1 MILIFHNKA
10 SCLLMVLF
18 CFLIIQQSKAQSMRQ
33 NKTQLVPATSV
44 AVLKSN
50 FNRDETV
57 KVVYHKPNRSLH
69 NLINNDVLSNNV
81 VISGVDIINGKS
93 NAIKY
98 NQVNA
103 TELVKAEATSLI
115 DYDIPPYSK
124 ASKTTISGVD
134 LIKGKDPIIYP
145 DEKQNIELI
154 ADEQNE
160 SIEDSFWNVFSKNRA
175 AEYEAEHIADL
186 EESEVILAQ
195 QFENQRIS
203 DSLAEAAQLAEF
215 EGQRLADQAAAKLLA
230 EEEENQR
237 ISDSLAEA
245 AQLAEFEARQLA
257 EESAAKLLAEEEESQ
272 RISDSLAEAV
282 QLAEFEA
289 QQLAEESAA
298 KLLAEEQKSQR
309 IADSIVQ
316 VEQLAELEQQRK
328 EEEARLLAEQ
338 LKNKRISDSLA
349 ELRQLGELEQQRK
362 EEEAR
367 LLAEQ
372 MKNKRISD
380 SLAEIRQL
388 AELEQQRKEE
398 EARLLAEQMKNKRI
412 SDSLAEIRQ
421 LAELEQQRKE
431 EEARLLAEQMKN
443 KRISDSLAEL
453 RQLAELEQQRKEVE
467 TRLLAD
473 KQKMTEENN
482 QILAK
487 SQRTNDA
494 VFSDMYTAPNTE
506 FNEYYTIKLTTVY
519 SPMEGISFLN
529 NVRDGDEIWKENA
542 FHLYQ
547 DEYNSD
553 LTNISIGK
561 FSSLDEADIIIN
573 KLKNKGLTNAKAIKY
588 SNKMKLKTAT
598 NSVKKKSVSNPVV
611 KTSVVKPIK
620 NTVVNNS
627 PKTSVNSTNE
637 NLAIKTSPKPSV
649 STINSSVNNENKP
662 KEIKDVKKENPFSN
676 ISKEVSQDQDFFTVQ
691 LAAVSEIT
699 SDRINTI
706 SLDKKQL
713 FYQNINAGNYA
724 LNYKK
729 YSNYGEA
736 HAKAI
741 ELHGKGFEGA
751 YVTKY
756 VNNKR
761 ITVTKSDL
769 ANDKVSESTIEADL
783 RSLGYKPLDFN
794 RKGKYIQIGSFYNW
808 DSHSY
813 EDSYGFINHSI
824 YYMVD
829 QSHVVKFLIGP
840 FSDRDLFIELR
851 NVKKQIN
858 DAFIK
863 TI

>member
-1 MILIFHNKA
+1 M
-10 SCLLMVLF
+10 
-18 CFLIIQQSKAQSMRQ
+18 
-33 NKTQLVPATSV
+33 
-44 AVLKSN
+44 
-50 FNRDETV
+50 
-57 KVVYHKPNRSLH
+57 
-69 NLINNDVLSNNV
+69 
-81 VISGVDIINGKS
+81 
-93 NAIKY
+93 
-98 NQVNA
+98 
-103 TELVKAEATSLI
+103 
-115 DYDIPPYSK
+115 
-124 ASKTTISGVD
+124 
-134 LIKGKDPIIYP
+134 
-145 DEKQNIELI
+145 
-154 ADEQNE
+154 
-160 SIEDSFWNVFSKNRA
+160 
-175 AEYEAEHIADL
+175 
-186 EESEVILAQ
+186 
-195 QFENQRIS
+195 S
-203 DSLAEAAQLAEF
+203 DSLAEAVQLAEF
-215 EGQRLADQAAAKLLA
+215 DAQRLADEAAAKLLV

-245 AQLAEFEARQLA
+245 AQLAEFEA
-257 EESAAKLLAEEEESQ
+257 Q
-272 RISDSLAEAV
+272 RIEG
-282 QLAEFEA
+282 
-289 QQLAEESAA
+289 ESAA
-298 KLLAEEQKSQR
+298 KLLAEEQKNQR
-309 IADSIVQ
+309 IADSIAQ

-328 EEEARLLAEQ
+328 EEEARLLNEQ
-338 LKNKRISDSLA
+338 IKNKRISDSLA
-349 ELRQLGELEQQRK
+349 ELRQIAELEQQRKEEEAKLLAEQMKNKRISDSLVELRQLAELEQQHK

-380 SLAEIRQL
+380 SLAQLRQL

-398 EARLLAEQMKNKRI
+398 EARLLAEQMK
-412 SDSLAEIRQ
+412 
-421 LAELEQQRKE
+421 
-431 EEARLLAEQMKN
+431 
-443 KRISDSLAEL
+443 
-453 RQLAELEQQRKEVE
+453 
-467 TRLLAD
+467 
-473 KQKMTEENN
+473 MTEQNN

-487 SQRTNDA
+487 SQSTNDA
-494 VFSDMYTAPNTE
+494 AFSDMYTAPKTE
-506 FNEYYTIKLTTVY
+506 LNEYYTIKLTTVY

-561 FSSLDEADIIIN
+561 FSSLDEADIVIN

-588 SNKMKLKTAT
+588 SNKMKLNTAA
-598 NSVKKKSVSNPVV
+598 NSVKKKSASNSVV
-611 KTSVVKPIK
+611 KTTVVKPVEK
-620 NTVVNNS
+620 TVVNNS
-627 PKTSVNSTNE
+627 PKTSDNSSNE

-649 STINSSVNNENKP
+649 NTKSTSVNNEYKSI
-662 KEIKDVKKENPFSN
+662 ERKDVKTENAFSK
-676 ISKEVSQDQDFFTVQ
+676 ISKEVNQDQDFFTVQ

-736 HAKAI
+736 HTKAI

-761 ITVTKSDL
+761 TTVTKSDL
-769 ANDKVSESTIEADL
+769 ANDNVSESTIEADL

>member
-50 FNRDETV
+50 FSRDETV

-69 NLINNDVLSNNV
+69 NSINNDVLSNNV

-93 NAIKY
+93 NTINY

-103 TELVKAEATSLI
+103 TELVKVEATSLI
-115 DYDIPPYSK
+115 DYEISPYSK
-124 ASKTTISGVD
+124 ASKTTISAVD

-145 DEKQNIELI
+145 DEKQKIELI

-160 SIEDSFWNVFSKNRA
+160 FIEDSLWNVFPENRA
-175 AEYEAEHIADL
+175 AEYEAQQIADL
-186 EESEVILAQ
+186 EQSEAILAQ

-203 DSLAEAAQLAEF
+203 DSLAEAT
-215 EGQRLADQAAAKLLA
+215 
-230 EEEENQR
+230 
-237 ISDSLAEA
+237 
-245 AQLAEFEARQLA
+245 QLAEFEAHRIA
-257 EESAAKLLAEEEESQ
+257 EESAAQLLDEEEENQ
-272 RISDSLAEAV
+272 
-282 QLAEFEA
+282 
-289 QQLAEESAA
+289 
-298 KLLAEEQKSQR
+298 
-309 IADSIVQ
+309 
-316 VEQLAELEQQRK
+316 
-328 EEEARLLAEQ
+328 
-338 LKNKRISDSLA
+338 
-349 ELRQLGELEQQRK
+349 
-362 EEEAR
+362 
-367 LLAEQ
+367 
-372 MKNKRISD
+372 
-380 SLAEIRQL
+380 
-388 AELEQQRKEE
+388 
-398 EARLLAEQMKNKRI
+398 
-412 SDSLAEIRQ
+412 
-421 LAELEQQRKE
+421 
-431 EEARLLAEQMKN
+431 
-443 KRISDSLAEL
+443 RISDSLAEL

-473 KQKMTEENN
+473 QQKMTEQNN
-482 QILAK
+482 QILVK
-487 SQRTNDA
+487 SQSTNDA
-494 VFSDMYTAPNTE
+494 AYSDMYTAPKTE

-561 FSSLDEADIIIN
+561 FSSLDEADIVIN

-627 PKTSVNSTNE
+627 PKIPVNSTNE

-649 STINSSVNNENKP
+649 STINSSVNNENKPKEIKDVKKENKP

-756 VNNKR
+756 VKNKR
-761 ITVTKSDL
+761 IMVTKSDL
-769 ANDKVSESTIEADL
+769 ANDNVSESTIEADL

-813 EDSYGFINHSI
+813 QDSYEFINHSI